1 MHGNNSGNYA
11 FNRLRGRNVKMFEE
25 FKETLRRVLLAK
37 YSIGFIDG
45 YEAGYEQRKREG

>member
-1 MHGNNSGNYA
+1 
-11 FNRLRGRNVKMFEE
+11 MFEE

-45 YEAGYEQRKREG
+45 YEAGYGQRKREGYAILAYTTVSAT